1 MAASHA
7 GAKSLTTV
15 VLAPALIDQSAANT
29 NSVGVDMQGY
39 ERVKFIYQIGGMVNG
54 SSLSTW
60 AIQSNESNLGNATN
74 VTYTNTTTG
83 TTGVLAALVNVANTA
98 NNSVQILDIERPT
111 KRYVGVTVDAV
122 TANITLLGVLAER
135 FPGTST
141 TPPTQ
146 PTGFQYVSVVSE

>member
-1 MAASHA
+1 MNGGHG

-15 VLAPALIDQSAANT
+15 VLAPALVDQSAANT
-29 NSVGVDMQGY
+29 NSVGVDMKGY
-39 ERVKFIYQIGGMVNG
+39 EKVRFIYQIGGMVNG

-74 VTYTNTTTG
+74 VTYTASNG
-83 TTGVLAALVNVANTA
+83 STGVLASLVNVANTA
-98 NNSVQILDIERPT
+98 NNSVQVLEIVRPT

-122 TANITLLGVLAER
+122 TANITLLGILAER

-146 PTGFQYVSVVSE
+146 PSGAQYVSVISE